1 MTQTIIKDLNP
12 TYKQISSNL
21 AKEIEKS
28 KKLSAENKILRK
40 TVSRGKQRIKEVTLS
55 REKTRVKNVTQYA
68 IIKQLRSKLKP
79 KRHHYTALLIRL
91 AVMLRVFTG
100 CSFRS
105 ISKILTLL
113 KDYLCLEDFTIP
125 CANTIQ
131 NWTVKLGL
139 NALKNLDKTYL
150 KGDIGI
156 IIDESILIG
165 NSKLLMVLFVP
176 AFGFVPV
183 GTKPENQSSMLNFS
197 DVRVA
202 YMGFDTSWTAKK
214 INEVLVEITKE
225 QDLKIAYIVSDEAA
239 ALKCS
244 AKLANIAHLPDISH
258 ILGTCLRKTYNKN
271 EDYKKFFAQINSYK
285 RKGVNQ
291 DLTYLLPP
299 KQRSK
304 VRFMNQKPTIIWANT
319 LLSKYDTL
327 KEKEKEFFKDLFLH
341 KPLLK
346 SMSASLEVA
355 KFVGLCYKK
364 QGLCSKSIQE
374 IDNYLAN
381 VVVIDSLMQLFVNYL
396 KEYTKNYAKTCNEI
410 YENSSLEVEK
420 REICALNICS
430 DVIESMFG
438 KYKNTISTNQL
449 VAVSTICLE
458 LPLCHMNIEQLTA
471 QIIPSME
478 GFFVADINRWKKGQN
493 VNNQAIQRRDF
504 FKTEQKKSNL

>member
-1 MTQTIIKDLNP
+1 M
-12 TYKQISSNL
+12 
-21 AKEIEKS
+21 
-28 KKLSAENKILRK
+28 
-40 TVSRGKQRIKEVTLS
+40 
-55 REKTRVKNVTQYA
+55 
-68 IIKQLRSKLKP
+68 
-79 KRHHYTALLIRL
+79 
-91 AVMLRVFTG
+91 
-100 CSFRS
+100 
-105 ISKILTLL
+105 
-113 KDYLCLEDFTIP
+113 
-125 CANTIQ
+125 
-131 NWTVKLGL
+131 GL

-176 AFGFVPV
+176 PFRFVPV
-183 GTKPENQSSMLNFS
+183 GTNPEEHSSVLNFS

-214 INEVLVEITKE
+214 INEVLVEITKDK
-225 QDLKIAYIVSDEAA
+225 DLKIAYIVSDEAA

-244 AKLANIAHLPDISH
+244 AKLANSPHLPDISH
-258 ILGTCLRKTYNKN
+258 VLGTCLRKTYTKN

-291 DLTYLLPP
+291 GLTYLLPP

-304 VRFMNQKPTIIWANT
+304 VRFMNQKPTVIWANT

-327 KEKEKEFFKDLFLH
+327 NEKEKVFFKDIFLH
-341 KPLLK
+341 QSILK
-346 SMSASLEVA
+346 SMSACLVVA
-355 KFVGLCYKK
+355 EFVGLCYKK
-364 QGLCSKSIQE
+364 EGLCLASNQA

-381 VVVIDSLMQLFVNYL
+381 VVIIDTPMQIFVNYL
-396 KEYTKNYAKTCNEI
+396 KEYIKNYAEI
-410 YENSSLEVEK
+410 LNNICENSSLEIEK
-420 REICALNICS
+420 REICKLNVCS

-449 VAVSTICLE
+449 VGVSTTCLE

-478 GFFVADINRWKKGQN
+478 GFFVADIKGWKKGQN
-493 VNNQAIQRRDF
+493 VNNQAVERRNF
-504 FKTEQKKSNL
+504 FKNEQKKSDL